1 MKDLFNKDN
10 LWIDLGCGRNKEPGF
25 IGLDNKQFGQTD
37 CIVDLDVF
45 PWPIKDSAVQK
56 IVARHIFEFLS
67 DPIKVLQECERVLAP
82 SGIAQIILFTTDGR
96 GAFSCPMH
104 KSFWNL
110 DLIFNFLPDS
120 LHIVSGN
127 HEMENQVVTFEF
139 KIIKKDLDNI

>member
-67 DPIKVLQECERVLAP
+67 DQLKYYRNVK
-82 SGIAQIILFTTDGR
+82 S
-96 GAFSCPMH
+96 SC
-104 KSFWNL
+104 S
-110 DLIFNFLPDS
+110 
-120 LHIVSGN
+120 
-127 HEMENQVVTFEF
+127 
-139 KIIKKDLDNI
+139 